1 MSRFDNPGQPS
12 FALPRVGPALKAV
25 LATIA
30 AVGIVESILVAYVP
44 GGQAYFK
51 ALACSRDAI
60 EHGQIW
66 RLFTA
71 GLLTSPTS
79 MGHLIFTLIG
89 LYFLSPELEKT
100 WGTWRFI
107 RFLLISV
114 ALGFL
119 LTIGVD
125 IISGSAGPSF
135 FHPPIMF
142 GAGAAITGV
151 AIAWSEM
158 HKNSQVQLFFFLP
171 MSGRILFWVT
181 IGFCTLGLVYPASVP
196 EGAPAPFAGV
206 LTGILMGGTPSL
218 LRTLWL
224 RLKLVFLR
232 RQGAAANVRP
242 LLRDPKKRP
251 PNAPPLRVVR
261 GGLIQKDAP
270 DDDDEKKRPPPKDKR
285 YLN

>member
-1 MSRFDNPGQPS
+1 MSRFDRPDPGS
-12 FALPRVGPALKAV
+12 FALPRVGPALKGV
-25 LATIA
+25 LAAIA
-30 AVGIVESILVAYVP
+30 IVGIVESILVAYTP
-44 GGQAYFK
+44 RGLEYFQF
-51 ALACSRDAI
+51 LACSKDDI
-60 EHGQIW
+60 LHGKLW
-66 RLFTA
+66 KLFTA

-89 LYFLSPELEKT
+89 LYFLSPELEKN
-100 WGTWRFI
+100 WGKWRFI

-125 IISGSAGPSF
+125 VISGSAGPAF

-142 GAGAAITGV
+142 GAGAAITAV

-158 HKNSQVQLFFFLP
+158 HKTSQVQLFFFLP
-171 MSGRILFWVT
+171 MTGRALFWVT

-206 LTGILMGGTPSL
+206 ITGVLLGGTPSV
-218 LRTLWL
+218 LRNLWL
-224 RLKLVFLR
+224 RTKLVFLR
-232 RQGAAANVRP
+232 RQSSAAGVRP
-242 LLRDPKKRP
+242 LLRDPKSKRSGI
-251 PNAPPLRVVR
+251 APPLRIVK
-261 GGLIQKDAP
+261 GGIAP
-270 DDDDEKKRPPPKDKR
+270 DDDDKKNPPPKDKR